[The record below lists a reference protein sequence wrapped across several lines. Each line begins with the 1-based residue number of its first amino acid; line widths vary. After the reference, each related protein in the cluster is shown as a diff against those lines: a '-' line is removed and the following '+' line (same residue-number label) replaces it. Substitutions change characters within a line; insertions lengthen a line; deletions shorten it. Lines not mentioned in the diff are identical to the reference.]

1 MPNYST
7 LLFEIRDNVAR
18 ITLNRP
24 EAANSL
30 NLQMAKDLM
39 EVAMTCSEDPNV
51 RAVLIRGAG
60 KTFCAGGDL
69 KEFSAQGDN
78 LSYHF
83 KAVTTY
89 LHSAVSRFARM
100 DAPVVAAV
108 HGSAAGAG
116 LSLVCSCDLVLAAE
130 STRFTVAY
138 TRIGVTPDGS
148 SSYFLPR
155 IVGFKRAL
163 ELTLT
168 NRLFSAQE
176 AAHWGIVTRVVPDG
190 DLMAQAEALATQLA
204 AGPTLAF
211 GTAKRLIH
219 SGWKESLETQM
230 EFETRGISDMGRTA
244 DAREGIAAFLEKRQP
259 NFKRC

>member
-1 MPNYST
+1 MPKYST
-7 LLFEIRDNVAR
+7 LLFETRDNVAR

-24 EAANSL
+24 DAANSL
-30 NLQMAKDLM
+30 NLQLAKDLM
-39 EVAMTCSEDPNV
+39 EVALTCSEDPNV

-89 LHSAVSRFARM
+89 LHAAVSRFARM
-100 DAPVVAAV
+100 DAPIVAAV

-130 STRFTVAY
+130 STKFTVAY
-138 TRIGVTPDGS
+138 TRIGITPDGS

-190 DLMAQAEALATQLA
+190 DLIAQAEALATQLA

-211 GTAKRLIH
+211 GRAKRLIH

-230 EFETRGISDMGRTA
+230 EFETQGIADMGHTA